1 LSKDM
6 IGITEEEVG
15 VSETDEVEVEETDE
29 QDPE

>member
-1 LSKDM
+1 M